1 MTIKEKLKFLSD
13 RIDDKRE
20 FTLSGFTM
28 VYSINETGLYKR
40 YVGEPT
46 KWQTGL
52 TVNEVLLSTPELL

>member
-40 YVGEPT
+40 YAGEPT